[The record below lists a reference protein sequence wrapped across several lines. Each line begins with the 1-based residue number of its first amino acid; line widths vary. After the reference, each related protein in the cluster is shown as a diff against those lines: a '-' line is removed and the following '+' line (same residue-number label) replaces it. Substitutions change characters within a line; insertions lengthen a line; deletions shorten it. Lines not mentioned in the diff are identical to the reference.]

1 MLLSVVGMVI
11 MLLCAQAKVY
21 TFVLKNQNLN
31 WRVTQRKKRPTMR
44 MNLVKNVITM
54 MV

>member
-1 MLLSVVGMVI
+1 MSIKIKRHAWLLSALSVVGMVI

-31 WRVTQRKKRPTMR
+31 
-44 MNLVKNVITM
+44 
-54 MV
+54 